1 MRLFDRVKDFASAV
15 VRAIVA
21 RWPKTRGGKIL
32 LYAAAGVCAAGFVG
46 SLTIAVWSGYPSFCK
61 SCHHIRPFHASW
73 ASSVH
78 GKEGVACTDCHFE
91 PGLIPY
97 AMGKVNGLVEVVKY
111 FSGGYPVKLRSEV
124 ADVSCLREGCH
135 SQDELEA
142 EPVELGLEGQTRRA
156 GPFLAVAGETRRQIS
171 FDHEKHSLAGR
182 SHGVAGRPDEAG
194 STALTGRA
202 PVEGAPGLGAKA
214 GRGAD
219 EPPASAGKLRG
230 LHFRCATC
238 HSTSMHS
245 EDKTVSHNV
254 CFTCHFMPGPEES
267 AEETAEE
274 REAREKLGKCDACH
288 DVPKE
293 VTTLAGTTLDHEKYP
308 RRPQERPGST
318 GGPALRGSTGGP
330 PGAASDSECFR
341 CHAYVTR
348 GDGVVLKER
357 CLTCHNE
364 GLDHLEKFEEGEVL
378 HAEHVLEHQVACF
391 ECHDEIRHGVTGVVA
406 LATWPRSFSPTG
418 LHSAAE
424 KLYRGTGGAGV
435 EDVPDPMFVTDVQC
449 AGCHASLREK
459 GGEGGTEPNA
469 RNQERPA
476 RHGPALRGSTG
487 GLAHQASESCVICH
501 EEGYDKLPARWKA
514 VFDGYVSKLWAAHE
528 RAASLDQPGPRQ
540 KLLLAEAARNIE
552 LVRAGGAAHNVRYAA
567 LCLRHASA
575 GLGEVLSAAGLSDV
589 AVALPTYEADAAKCL
604 EVCHLGVETVG
615 DLKYAEYTEEDF
627 PHREHVESRRVKC
640 SQCHSFDDEEH
651 KETFKKT
658 GDCNACHHEE
668 ETVAG
673 KNACKSCHPAQD
685 AVYFGKVAGVGS
697 ARPAKMAVATVVKTD
712 EEVTCISCHK
722 GLAQGHSKEK
732 LVQLC
737 QECHGGQEAR
747 ARILDEWQAG
757 IRAELEGLEALIR
770 RGKAHLADGRGLS
783 EGAAEALRRACAT
796 SEEVAEVVRQDKSF
810 GAHNLEYLYGLLSG
824 ASRELRDPLS
834 VAER

>member
-1 MRLFDRVKDFASAV
+1 MQLFDKIKDKLLTLRS
-15 VRAIVA
+15 RLP
-21 RWPKTRGGKIL
+21 RTRRGKIL
-32 LYAAAGVCAAGFVG
+32 FYGAAGVVG
-46 SLTIAVWSGYPSFCK
+46 ILSVGGLGIGIWSGYPSFCQ
-61 SCHHIRPFHASW
+61 SCHHVKPYYRSW

-78 GKEGVACTDCHFE
+78 GKEGVACTDCHFK
-91 PGLIPY
+91 PGLVPY

-111 FSGGYPVKLRSEV
+111 FSGGVPVKLRSEV

-135 SQDELEA
+135 SQDELDA
-142 EPVELGLEGQTRRA
+142 EPVELGLEGQTRRT
-156 GPFLAVAGETRRQIS
+156 GPFVAVPGETRRQIS
-171 FDHEKHSLAGR
+171 FDHEKHPL
-182 SHGVAGRPDEAG
+182 
-194 STALTGRA
+194 
-202 PVEGAPGLGAKA
+202 
-214 GRGAD
+214 D
-219 EPPASAGKLRG
+219 EPIRG

-245 EDKTVSHNV
+245 EDNTVSHNV

-267 AEETAEE
+267 GEEAAEE

-288 DVPKE
+288 ELPKE
-293 VTTLAGTTLDHEKYP
+293 VTTLADTTLDHEKY
-308 RRPQERPGST
+308 
-318 GGPALRGSTGGP
+318 
-330 PGAASDSECFR
+330 AASDSECSR
-341 CHAYVTR
+341 CHAYVTQ

-378 HAEHVLEHQVACF
+378 HTEHVLEHQVACF
-391 ECHDEIRHGVTGVVA
+391 ECHDEIRHGVKGVVA
-406 LATWPRSFSPTG
+406 LAAWPRSFSPTG

-449 AGCHASLREK
+449 AGCHASLREE

-469 RNQERPA
+469 RN
-476 RHGPALRGSTG
+476 

-514 VFDGYVSKLWAAHE
+514 VFDGYVSELWAAHE
-528 RAASLDQPGPRQ
+528 RAVSLDQPGPRQ

-552 LVRAGGAAHNVRYAA
+552 LVRRGGAAHNVRYAA
-567 LCLRHASA
+567 RCLRRAQA
-575 GLGEVLSAAGLSDV
+575 GLVEILARNGLAHQAATEFKDA
-589 AVALPTYEADAAKCL
+589 AVAWRKGPFPVMPTYEVGAQECL
-604 EVCHLGVETVG
+604 DTCHIGVETIGTLEYADG
-615 DLKYAEYTEEDF
+615 DFL
-627 PHREHVESRRVKC
+627 HREHVMSPRVKC
-640 SQCHSFDDEEH
+640 AQCHSFDDEDH
-651 KETFKKT
+651 KETFEKT
-658 GDCNACHHEE
+658 EDCNACHHKE
-668 ETVAG
+668 ETVVG
-673 KNACKSCHPAQD
+673 DDACKSCHPVQD
-685 AVYFGKVAGVGS
+685 AVYFGTVAGDPR
-697 ARPAKMAVATVVKTD
+697 ARPAKMAVARVVKTN
-712 EEVTCISCHK
+712 EEVTCVSCHK
-722 GLAQGHSKEK
+722 RMSQGHSKER

-737 QECHGGQEAR
+737 QECHGGQKAR